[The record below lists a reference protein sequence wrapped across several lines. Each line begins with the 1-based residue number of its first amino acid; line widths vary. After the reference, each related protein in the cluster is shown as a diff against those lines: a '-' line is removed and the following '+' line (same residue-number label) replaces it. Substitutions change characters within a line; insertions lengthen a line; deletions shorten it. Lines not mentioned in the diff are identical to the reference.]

1 VAVGVDRR
9 LIIFDLDGTLIDSSR
24 DLATAL
30 NAALR
35 HFAPA
40 LQPVPL
46 DVVRA
51 FIGGGA
57 GVLVERSVAHVGLDR
72 QPEEVLPVF
81 LAAYRRCL
89 LETTRLYDGALEA
102 PEALRGD
109 ALAVLTNK
117 PGDMS
122 RAILDGLG
130 VVGRFLR
137 VYGGGDLP
145 TRKPD
150 PDGVFRLLDESG
162 VPPEQAAMVGDSAID
177 VRTGRAAGVRTVGVT
192 YGFDRASFTAEPPD
206 LLIDDLR
213 SLPAVLGCARL

>member
-1 VAVGVDRR
+1 VTASRR
-9 LIIFDLDGTLIDSSR
+9 LVIFDLDGTLIDSSR
-24 DLATAL
+24 DLATAI

-35 HFAPA
+35 HFLPA
-40 LQPVPL
+40 LEPVPL

-51 FIGGGA
+51 FIGSGA
-57 GVLVERSVAHVGLDR
+57 RVLVERSIAHVGLDR
-72 QPEEVLPVF
+72 GPEEVLPVF
-81 LAAYRRCL
+81 LAAYSRCL

-102 PEALRGD
+102 LEALRGD
-109 ALAVLTNK
+109 TLAVLTNK

-130 VVGRFLR
+130 VGQRFLR

-162 VPPEQAAMVGDSAID
+162 LPPEQAAMVGDSAID
-177 VRTGRAAGVRTVGVT
+177 VRTGRAAGVRTIGVT
-192 YGFDRASFTAEPPD
+192 YGFDKASLTAEAPD

-213 SLPAVLGCARL
+213 SLPGVLGCARL